1 MDHKRTKSVKSASS
15 TNNHT
20 RESQVC
26 SLLSTSETLVD
37 SRVESKDV
45 TNYTDDNN
53 NNEPPQLKTIDDQPV
68 YLRKKSIYK
77 PVQHAPLTATRTS
90 IFHIFR
96 FATLFDYLLMTFAI
110 FCSLSNG
117 LALPL
122 MTYLLGNLFNVF
134 TDRQTGTITD
144 TVFRNKVD
152 ILLYYFLELAIGTVI
167 LSYGMIFIWGWTAE
181 RQTKRMRAI
190 YFKSLLRMEI
200 SHYEREEVTS
210 GGLLVSLNKDADDV
224 HVAISE
230 NMGFL
235 LQDVATVLGCI
246 VLAFT
251 KHAIL
256 TLVVLSGM
264 PVITAVL
271 ALSSKAAFPGVV
283 EERNV
288 FLRAGSILENALSAI
303 KTVRAFNGESKEE
316 MKHNQCLKD
325 ANSVTRR
332 LTRIYGIRNGLLQ
345 FLLLSL
351 FVQGFWYGS
360 ILVADHKLSPGGVLS
375 VFYACL
381 QAASAMREL
390 MPRLGVFDKAKNAVR
405 AINTLLE
412 KVALLDLEA
421 LRGFKLSHCDGN
433 IEFAQVSFAYP
444 SRPDTLVLR
453 NIDLHIPAG
462 RTTVLVGQSGSGKS
476 TIAQLIQR
484 LYDPQEGLIT
494 IDSRD
499 IRILNLSWL
508 RQQIGVVSQEPV
520 LFDDTIFMNVAYG
533 KSDYWNV
540 TMDDVVAACKLAC
553 IHDMIKELPNGYDTR
568 LGDRGQ
574 ALSGGQK
581 QRLAIAR
588 ALIKNPQILILDEAS
603 SALDTTSDKLVQKA
617 LENSRKGRTTIVVT
631 HKLSQI
637 HPHNLVYVLDQGE
650 IVEKG
655 TPAELLLNKDS
666 HYTRLSKELTN
677 GKVKRRTAELQ
688 KIDLRLRRVS
698 STRRGNDS
706 STDGTGLSPKS
717 RLHLYEDYFDQNAID
732 VLEKSASNAV
742 SRRNN
747 RASYFGVLSYYDED
761 GVNLNEIIVSNEA
774 NANRPE
780 YPTMSL
786 LTLIR
791 STFQNR
797 CLWICGLLAS
807 IVNGFVMPAFSFVLS
822 KLLASYSL
830 PDKQEIESR
839 ARMFSLIILFLAV
852 TNGLS
857 AFFKYY
863 ILERTSEKW
872 SVRLRSL
879 GFARVLQQPQSWFDK
894 PENSTA
900 RVATKLIVDTE
911 STKTL
916 VGNVSGNIIYILVSL
931 SGGMIWAFA
940 KGWQLALV
948 GFSFVPIIMTT
959 TQLQG
964 YTLEKYE
971 KKRKSSDEDAANAFY
986 QAIASLRTVFS
997 LGIESAMLKKY
1008 DDALQKPYKV
1018 GIRKA
1023 ALNGF
1028 FYAMMEGLQYVTKG
1042 VTFWYGALLI
1052 IRGDYDLEKMLIV
1065 WTLVIFCTN
1074 AANQMLQT
1082 IPYLTKSKTAARSV
1096 AQLLSLPLP
1105 STSGSRLNRVQGE
1118 ITFKHVFFSYPDRQD
1133 ALVLKDMSFSM
1144 QPGQTVALV
1153 GKSGHGKSTVASL
1166 LQRFYEPNGGSILI
1180 DYVNVDEL
1188 DLHWLREQ
1196 IGIVSQEPVLFDATI
1211 AENIAYGK
1219 DDATKDEI
1227 ETAAMQVN
1235 MHEFICSLTNGYDT
1249 RLGPG
1254 GSQLSGGQK
1263 QRLAIA
1269 RVLLRNPKI
1278 LILDEATSAL
1288 DATNRALIQDTLTHV
1303 QKGRTTLII
1312 THHLN
1317 AVENADKIL
1326 VVENGRIAE
1335 VGTHEELLAKKGSF
1349 YKLVTNEESEE

>member
-1 MDHKRTKSVKSASS
+1 MDHKRTKSTKSTSS
-15 TNNHT
+15 TTHRT

-53 NNEPPQLKTIDDQPV
+53 EPPQLNTIDDQPV

-96 FATLFDYLLMTFAI
+96 FAALFDYLLMTFAI

-117 LALPL
+117 LILPL

-134 TDRQTGTITD
+134 TDRQTGIITD
-144 TVFRNKVD
+144 TVFRKKVD
-152 ILLYYFLELAIGTVI
+152 TLLYYFIALAIGTFM
-167 LSYGMIFIWGWTAE
+167 LSYGMIFIWSWTAE
-181 RQTKRMRAI
+181 RQTKRMRAT

-200 SHYEREEVTS
+200 SHYEREDVTS

-224 HVAISE
+224 HVTISE
-230 NMGFL
+230 NMGFF
-235 LQDVATVLGCI
+235 LQDVATAIGCI
-246 VLAFT
+246 VLAFS

-256 TLVVLSGM
+256 TLVVLSGI
-264 PVITAVL
+264 PVMVVVL
-271 ALSSKAAFPGVV
+271 ALTDKAASPAIV
-283 EERNV
+283 EERNI
-288 FLRAGSILENALSAI
+288 FLKAGSILENALSAI

-316 MKHNQCLKD
+316 MKHNQCLKE
-325 ANSVTRR
+325 ANSVSKQ
-332 LTRIYGIRNGLLQ
+332 LARIYGTRTGLSQ

-360 ILVADHKLSPGGVLS
+360 ILVADQKLSPGGVLS

-390 MPRLGVFDKAKNAVR
+390 IPRLGVFAKAKNAVR

-421 LRGFKLSHCDGN
+421 LRGFKLSRCDGN

-476 TIAQLIQR
+476 TITQLIQR

-508 RQQIGVVSQEPV
+508 RQQIGVVNQEPV

-553 IHDMIKELPNGYDTR
+553 IHDMIKELPNGYDTQ

-574 ALSGGQK
+574 TLSGGQK

-650 IVEKG
+650 IVESG

-698 STRRGNDS
+698 SIRRGNDTL
-706 STDGTGLSPKS
+706 TDGTGLSPKS
-717 RLHLYEDYFDQNAID
+717 LRLHLYEDYFDQNAID

-761 GVNLNEIIVSNEA
+761 GINLNEIIISNEA
-774 NANRPE
+774 NANKPE

-786 LTLIR
+786 PTLIR

-797 CLWICGLLAS
+797 RLWTCGLLAS
-807 IVNGFVMPAFSFVLS
+807 IANGSVMPAFSFVLS

-839 ARMFSLIILFLAV
+839 ARMFSLLILSLAI
-852 TNGLS
+852 TNGIS
-857 AFFKYY
+857 AFLKYY

-900 RVATKLIVDTE
+900 KVATKLIVDTE
-911 STKTL
+911 STKTI
-916 VGNVSGNIIYILVSL
+916 VGHFSGNMIYILVSL
-931 SGGMIWAFA
+931 FGGMIWAFV

-948 GFSFVPIIMTT
+948 GFSFVPAIMIT

-964 YTLEKYE
+964 YILEKYE

-986 QAIASLRTVFS
+986 QAIASIRTVFS
-997 LGIESAMLKKY
+997 LCIESAMLKKY
-1008 DDALQKPYKV
+1008 DEALQKPYRV
-1018 GIRKA
+1018 GVRKA
-1023 ALNGF
+1023 AVNGF
-1028 FYAMMEGLQYVTKG
+1028 FYATMEGLQYVTKG
-1042 VTFWYGALLI
+1042 VTFWYGAILI
-1052 IRGDYDLEKMLIV
+1052 IRGDYDLERMLIV

-1074 AANQMLQT
+1074 AASQMLQT
-1082 IPYLTKSKTAARSV
+1082 IPYLTKSKTAARSI
-1096 AQLLSLPLP
+1096 AQILSLPLT

-1118 ITFKHVFFSYPDRQD
+1118 ITFKHVFFSYPGRQD

-1166 LQRFYEPNGGSILI
+1166 LQRFYEPNGGSILL

-1249 RLGPG
+1249 RLGSG

-1269 RVLLRNPKI
+1269 RVLLRNPRI

-1317 AVENADKIL
+1317 TVENADKIL

-1335 VGTHEELLAKKGSF
+1335 
-1349 YKLVTNEESEE
+1349 